1 MLEVNGVS
9 KLYENSRGVKDIHF
23 SMQRGEIVGFLGPNG
38 AGKTTTMR
46 MITGYLNPTGGNI
59 LVDGLSMADHPRKAR
74 RKIGY
79 LPETPPLYP
88 EMTVRSYLKFVADL
102 RDVPVRAQKGRV
114 NEIIDKLGL
123 NGRENQIIRSLSKG
137 YKQRLGLAQAIVH
150 KPDLLVLDEPTS
162 GLDPKQIIEIRSL
175 IRELGENHTV
185 LLSTHILPEVN
196 TLCNRVLIINQG
208 QIVLDEKP
216 EMLGATMG
224 DTFEVSLEVKGPR
237 EEVISLL
244 GSTAGIAAV
253 RELADASGGV
263 YAGGPHLPG
272 IRTSGESQA
281 GWAADAEAQGA
292 APGSADEGEAAPAA
306 AGETAEAGTPQPADA
321 AGADAG
327 ATALPQADTKL
338 HADAADVPEALPE
351 APGSIGSVDDPAA
364 PDAPAKPQQAG
375 ATPVSRP
382 GDASPAGGAP
392 EAPGTVKLLVSSA
405 DSTDIREPLFFR
417 LAEAGYPILEMKRES
432 LSLEDIFLKL
442 TTDESLSADPDG
454 DRESSRGETSKLD
467 RVSRW
472 LPLKDK
478 SGSKVAGQSKG
489 GGEDA

>member
-9 KLYENSRGVKDIHF
+9 KLYENSRGVREINF

-237 EEVISLL
+237 EEIISLL

-253 RELADASGGV
+253 RELADGPASAVALGLAGAPAAASG
-263 YAGGPHLPG
+263 ADD
-272 IRTSGESQA
+272 S
-281 GWAADAEAQGA
+281 ADAEAEAASGGA
-292 APGSADEGEAAPAA
+292 VDTASEVEEAAAVAPASPDAAAEPVGSSGSAVQADGPGGPLSGAVEEPA
-306 AGETAEAGTPQPADA
+306 A
-321 AGADAG
+321 AGADAS
-327 ATALPQADTKL
+327 AAPQAKTGGQL
-338 HADAADVPEALPE
+338 TAS
-351 APGSIGSVDDPAA
+351 PGGTA
-364 PDAPAKPQQAG
+364 PD
-375 ATPVSRP
+375 
-382 GDASPAGGAP
+382 
-392 EAPGTVKLLVSSA
+392 TVKLLVSSA

-442 TTDESLSADPDG
+442 TTDESLSGSAEDEP
-454 DRESSRGETSKLD
+454 ESRPGQLSRLD
-467 RVSRW
+467 RVSKW

-478 SGSKVAGQSKG
+478 SGSAAAGQSKG

>member
-9 KLYENSRGVKDIHF
+9 KLYENSRGVREINF

-237 EEVISLL
+237 EEIISLL

-253 RELADASGGV
+253 REMADGASAAAALGLAGAPAAASG
-263 YAGGPHLPG
+263 AGD
-272 IRTSGESQA
+272 S
-281 GWAADAEAQGA
+281 ADAEAASGGA
-292 APGSADEGEAAPAA
+292 GDTASEAAEAAAVAPASPDAAAEPAGSSGSAVQADGPGGPRLGALEEPAA
-306 AGETAEAGTPQPADA
+306 AGVDA
-321 AGADAG
+321 SAA
-327 ATALPQADTKL
+327 PQAKTGGQQT
-338 HADAADVPEALPE
+338 AS
-351 APGSIGSVDDPAA
+351 PGGTA
-364 PDAPAKPQQAG
+364 PD
-375 ATPVSRP
+375 
-382 GDASPAGGAP
+382 
-392 EAPGTVKLLVSSA
+392 TVKLLVSSA

-442 TTDESLSADPDG
+442 TTDESLSGSAEDEPG
-454 DRESSRGETSKLD
+454 SRPGQPSRLD
-467 RVSRW
+467 RVSKW

-478 SGSKVAGQSKG
+478 SGSTAAGQPKG

>member
-9 KLYENSRGVKDIHF
+9 KLYENSRGVREINF

-237 EEVISLL
+237 EEIISLL

-253 RELADASGGV
+253 RELADGTSAAAALGLAGV
-263 YAGGPHLPG
+263 
-272 IRTSGESQA
+272 
-281 GWAADAEAQGA
+281 
-292 APGSADEGEAAPAA
+292 PAA
-306 AGETAEAGTPQPADA
+306 ASGAGDSAAPQAKTGGQQTASPGETASD
-321 AGADAG
+321 
-327 ATALPQADTKL
+327 
-338 HADAADVPEALPE
+338 
-351 APGSIGSVDDPAA
+351 
-364 PDAPAKPQQAG
+364 
-375 ATPVSRP
+375 
-382 GDASPAGGAP
+382 
-392 EAPGTVKLLVSSA
+392 TVKLLVSSA

-442 TTDESLSADPDG
+442 TTDESLSGSAEDEP
-454 DRESSRGETSKLD
+454 ESRPGQPSRLD
-467 RVSRW
+467 RVSKW

-478 SGSKVAGQSKG
+478 SGSAAAGQSKG